1 MNRRLFLSLFFLLF
15 LLPIQL
21 FSMNFHSGEESRII
35 RIIYP
40 SSRLGDFMAPF
51 TILIN
56 QKIKIV
62 LNQGEYAEV
71 RVNPDEYLLV
81 FGIEDFW
88 LPVHTVTPFLLDMG
102 TTDEVTI
109 KMDYPI
115 KIIDNSAFD
124 YSDCTLVESYEELE
138 I

>member
-1 MNRRLFLSLFFLLF
+1 
-15 LLPIQL
+15 
-21 FSMNFHSGEESRII
+21 
-35 RIIYP
+35 
-40 SSRLGDFMAPF
+40 MAPF